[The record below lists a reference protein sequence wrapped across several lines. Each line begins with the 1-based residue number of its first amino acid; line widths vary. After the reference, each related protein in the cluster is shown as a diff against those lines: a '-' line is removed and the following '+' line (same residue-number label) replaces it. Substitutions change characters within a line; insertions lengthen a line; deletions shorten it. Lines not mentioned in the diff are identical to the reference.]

1 MDYFQIIVLAII
13 QGLTEFLPVSSS
25 GHLILVP
32 KILGYEDQG
41 LGIDAI
47 LHLGTL
53 LAILV
58 YFRKDLT
65 QLAMSVIK
73 PQHDLE
79 MHQLSRNILLASLP
93 AGIVG
98 LFGQQW
104 IESNLRSPQF
114 VACNLIFWSA
124 IFYWADQKSKK
135 IPETVHDIKK
145 LSLYAVLFIGIAQSV
160 ALLPGTSR
168 SGITICAGLF
178 CGLSGAGAARF
189 SFLLGSPIIF
199 AAGIY
204 ELFSLS
210 LNLQGNEYLVIGL
223 GCLTSFLVGLGSIHL
238 LLGVVKKYGLTP
250 FVLYRVLLATLILL
264 FYI

>member
-25 GHLILVP
+25 GHLILAP

-65 QLAMSVIK
+65 LLAISAIK
-73 PQHDLE
+73 PQHDEE
-79 MHQLSRNILLASLP
+79 MHQLSRNIILASFP

-98 LFGQQW
+98 LFAQQW

-114 VACNLIFWSA
+114 VAGNMILWS
-124 IFYWADQKSKK
+124 IVFYWADQKRKK
-135 IPETVHDIKK
+135 SPETIDDIRK
-145 LSLYAVLFIGIAQSV
+145 LSFYAVLFIGIAQSV

-199 AAGIY
+199 AAGVY
-204 ELFSLS
+204 ELLSLS
-210 LNLQGNEYLVIGL
+210 INLHGNEYFVIGL
-223 GCLTSFLVGLGSIHL
+223 GCIVAFLVGLGSIHL
-238 LLGVVKKYGLTP
+238 LLGVVKKFGLTP
-250 FVLYRVLLATLILL
+250 FVLYRCLLAAIILL